1 MNLILRKFQESGIG
15 IKSDLLPPRFM
26 FMEVNKRCNLKCTHC
41 DFWMRNDDD
50 RANYL
55 TLSQKENIIGEFAHM
70 SPRGSLV
77 ICGGEPMLDLEE
89 YFGMCAAARDKGIRV
104 LSVVNGTRIR
114 TAEMADR
121 MVLEGPHEISISLNS
136 HDPEIHD
143 KTRGVKGAFER
154 AVRALRLLCEARDRN
169 PQAKSR
175 IIVMGLIFKSN
186 YKLIEE
192 FYDFVLNDIGVNHLK
207 LNFLQP
213 SFGALGDVD
222 RFFEDEGEIDQDEM
236 MKTINRCDKRFNL
249 QLNPAWKQ
257 DVSMYF
263 DSLSE
268 IDDRINGWQ
277 SSGRT
282 KKHICNTYD
291 RNIMVNHYGM
301 ARLCFAS
308 GFEGKQLEQSGDL
321 TEFWYGAEN
330 IRRKMRKCNAF
341 CGISHSV
348 RKESS
353 TVQGRHSMDDFV
365 AANASRRGKRPTE
378 YQGS

>member
-1 MNLILRKFQESGIG
+1 MRILNWDVFSRQSD
-15 IKSDLLPPRFM
+15 SNQDLLPPRFM

-55 TLSQKENIIGEFAHM
+55 SLAQKENIIGEFAHM
-70 SPRGSLV
+70 SPHGSLV

-89 YFGMCAAARDKGIRV
+89 YFGMCAAARETGIRI

-114 TAEMADR
+114 NAEMADR

-136 HDPEIHD
+136 HNPEIHD
-143 KTRGVKGAFER
+143 KTRGVKGAFDK

-169 PQAKSR
+169 PEAKSR

-192 FYDFVLNDIGVNHLK
+192 FYDFVLNDIGADHLK
-207 LNFLQP
+207 LNFVQP

-222 RFFEDEGEIDQDEM
+222 RFFEDEGEIDQRETM
-236 MKTINRCDKRFNL
+236 EIINRCDKRFNL
-249 QLNPAWKQ
+249 GLNPAWKQ

-263 DSLSE
+263 DSLSDV
-268 IDDRINGWQ
+268 DDRINGWL

-291 RNIMVNHYGM
+291 RNIMVNHYGL
-301 ARLCFAS
+301 ARLCFS
-308 GFEGKQLEQSGDL
+308 NGFEGKQLEQSGDL

-330 IRRKMRKCNAF
+330 IRKKMRKCNAF

-353 TVQGRHSMDDFV
+353 TLEGRQSMDDF
-365 AANASRRGKRPTE
+365 AADNATRRGKRPAA

>member
-1 MNLILRKFQESGIG
+1 MGVKG
-15 IKSDLLPPRFM
+15 KLLPPRFM

-41 DFWMRNDDD
+41 DFWMRDDDD

-55 TLSQKENIIGEFAHM
+55 SLTQKENIIGEFAHM
-70 SPRGSLV
+70 SPHGSLV

-89 YFGMCAAARDKGIRV
+89 YFGMCAVARSKGIRI

-114 TAEMADR
+114 NSDMTDR
-121 MVLEGPHEISISLNS
+121 MVREGPHEISISLNS
-136 HDPEIHD
+136 HDPAIHD
-143 KTRGVKGAFER
+143 KTRGVNGAFDK
-154 AVRALRLLCEARDRN
+154 AVRALRLLVEARDRH
-169 PQAKSR
+169 PQANAR

-186 YKLIEE
+186 YKLIEQ
-192 FYDFVLNDIGVNHLK
+192 FYDFVLNDIGADHLK

-236 MKTINRCDKRFNL
+236 MEIINRCDKRFNL

-268 IDDRINGWQ
+268 VNDRINGWQ

-282 KKHICNTYD
+282 KAHICNTYD
-291 RNIMVNHYGM
+291 RNIMVNHYGV
-301 ARLCFAS
+301 ARLCFAN
-308 GFEGKQLEQSGDL
+308 GFEGKPLDKPGDL
-321 TEFWYGAEN
+321 TDFWYGAEN
-330 IRRKMRKCNAF
+330 IRKKMRSCNAF

-353 TVQGRHSMDDFV
+353 TIEGRRSMDDFA
-365 AANASRRGKRPTE
+365 AANASRRGKRPTPF
-378 YQGS
+378 QGN